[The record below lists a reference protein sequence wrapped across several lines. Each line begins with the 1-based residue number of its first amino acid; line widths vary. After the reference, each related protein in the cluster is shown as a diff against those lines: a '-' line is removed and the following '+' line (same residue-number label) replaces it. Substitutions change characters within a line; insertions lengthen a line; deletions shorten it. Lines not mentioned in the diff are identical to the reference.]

1 MVRWGWLAFP
11 LAVLILSVVFF
22 IATVL
27 RMKPDD
33 VGIWKSTP
41 LAFLLCLLD
50 DSLRQK
56 LLVDLD
62 SKFAADGAERRA
74 DSPRVKVVEG
84 EDGWRI

>member
-41 LAFLLCLLD
+41 LAFLFGRFIA
-50 DSLRQK
+50 S
-56 LLVDLD
+56 
-62 SKFAADGAERRA
+62 E
-74 DSPRVKVVEG
+74 VVG
-84 EDGWRI
+84 GSGFQVCC